1 MRVTVA
7 VLAIAACAE
16 VCARYV
22 DPEKCTAILVGAKAS
37 ATGSPMTTQTNDC
50 GDCDFR
56 LVKVPAK
63 DHAPGSR
70 RPVILVG
77 QPYPRYGNHHCGHL
91 RGCVLMVNQLVVV
104 GEDRGP
110 VYTKANLDK
119 SLFTWTDT
127 PAIGSIP
134 QVNHTFGYVE
144 GVYGIMNEHQLG
156 IGESTCTSKLWTKPV
171 SQGGKALLDIT
182 ELSRIALERSKTA
195 REAIVL
201 MGSLAEQYGYYGAA
215 WDTPEIAMD
224 EAGEALTVTD
234 PKEGWMFHI
243 LPDDSGT
250 SAVWVA
256 QRVPDDHIAAI
267 GNQFVI
273 HHINITDT
281 ANFLASANV
290 YDVAKRNGF
299 WDEDT
304 EFDFTAAYAPK
315 QPNQYSMTRRV
326 WRVLSLANSTI
337 GLNPF
342 TDAFATDY
350 PFSVQPDA
358 PLTPADL
365 MRFQRDHY
373 EGTPFD
379 LTQGLA
385 AGPYGDPNRYS
396 PGQVTPGGSFERSIS
411 VYKATYSYVTTAHP
425 TNENKAVLWFVLS
438 AIPDVASR
446 GSLHAFDMS
455 KAFWLNALIG
465 NYASRYYKFTQ
476 PVIVA
481 AQLRLEAK
489 ALAAAIH
496 DKALA
501 IFQSQGDDA
510 LVTYLTNVCASFAAD
525 AHSGFSAVFASL
537 VTHFHDG
544 YIMSNLTSSTIGVQ
558 AMGYPLWWLQAV
570 GYYNSSTSPASGSS
584 TVLATVGYVVL
595 VFLALGLGF
604 AVGQHSIRLK
614 GYAFIK

>member
-373 EGTPFD
+373 EGTSFD

-425 TNENKAVLWFVLS
+425 TNENKAVLWFVS
-438 AIPDVASR
+438 
-446 GSLHAFDMS
+446 
-455 KAFWLNALIG
+455 
-465 NYASRYYKFTQ
+465 Q
-476 PVIVA
+476 
-481 AQLRLEAK
+481 
-489 ALAAAIH
+489 AAIH

-604 AVGQHSIRLK
+604 SVGQHSIRLK

>member
-1 MRVTVA
+1 
-7 VLAIAACAE
+7 
-16 VCARYV
+16 
-22 DPEKCTAILVGAKAS
+22 
-37 ATGSPMTTQTNDC
+37 
-50 GDCDFR
+50 
-56 LVKVPAK
+56 
-63 DHAPGSR
+63 
-70 RPVILVG
+70 
-77 QPYPRYGNHHCGHL
+77 
-91 RGCVLMVNQLVVV
+91 
-104 GEDRGP
+104 
-110 VYTKANLDK
+110 
-119 SLFTWTDT
+119 
-127 PAIGSIP
+127 
-134 QVNHTFGYVE
+134 
-144 GVYGIMNEHQLG
+144 
-156 IGESTCTSKLWTKPV
+156 CTSKLWTKPV

-256 QRVPDDHIAAI
+256 QRVPDDHLAAI

-281 ANFLASANV
+281 ANFLASTNV

-358 PLTPADL
+358 ALTPADL

-396 PGQVTPGGSFERSIS
+396 PGQVAPGGSFERSIS

-425 TNENKAVLWFVLS
+425 TNENKAVLWFVS
-438 AIPDVASR
+438 
-446 GSLHAFDMS
+446 
-455 KAFWLNALIG
+455 
-465 NYASRYYKFTQ
+465 
-476 PVIVA
+476 
-481 AQLRLEAK
+481 
-489 ALAAAIH
+489 AIH

>member
-256 QRVPDDHIAAI
+256 QRVPDDHLAAI

-281 ANFLASANV
+281 ANFLASTNV

-358 PLTPADL
+358 ALTPADL

-396 PGQVTPGGSFERSIS
+396 PGQVAPGGSFERSIS

-425 TNENKAVLWFVLS
+425 TNENKAVLWFVS
-438 AIPDVASR
+438 
-446 GSLHAFDMS
+446 
-455 KAFWLNALIG
+455 
-465 NYASRYYKFTQ
+465 
-476 PVIVA
+476 
-481 AQLRLEAK
+481 
-489 ALAAAIH
+489 AIH